1 MRNFDIKIKDNNIVV
16 ALLEGANK
24 VETSARRRYQDAVDK
39 DSSVAYYAMKLAEAE
54 VIYTSLDYT
63 WHRNH
68 YNSLKSYAGT
78 DPVSRAELAVDKA
91 KLAASKAKDVAAA
104 AAFEEAEQAWLNG

>member
-1 MRNFDIKIKDNNIVV
+1 MRNFDINIKDNKIVIL
-16 ALLEGANK
+16 LLEGANK
-24 VETSARRRYQDAVDK
+24 SETTARRRYQDAVDK
-39 DSSVAYYAMKLAEAE
+39 GSSVAYYAMKLAETE

-78 DPVSRAELAVDKA
+78 DPVSKAELAVDKA
-91 KLAASKAKDVAAA
+91 KQAATKAKYVAAV
-104 AAFEEAEQAWLNG
+104 AAFEEADQAWMNG